1 MRLRKYQMS
10 IKLYYFFWSILLSSF
25 LLSSALLAQNIL
37 AFPGADG
44 FAKYISGG
52 RGGQI
57 RKVTNLNDSG
67 PGSFREAASFKGPS
81 IIVFEV
87 SGTIDLKSNVTV
99 PDNTTIAG
107 QTAPGEGITFKNYRL
122 TLIEKNNIIIRF
134 IRFRLGDITGRQD
147 NAIFIRDCTDIIL
160 DHCSFSWGTDETAT
174 NFRNRNLTMQ
184 WCLISEGLNKSVHSE
199 GEHGYGA
206 VWGGKNIS
214 YHHNLIAHFTQR
226 SPFFDHPGLYSTQ
239 EQLDN
244 FRGIVDFRNNVA
256 YNWRD
261 KAASGGAEG
270 KVNFINN
277 YYKSGP
283 GSNSDDYIL
292 QGLKTGNNLTFDYGK
307 FYISG
312 NILVGKPNVIAD
324 NWVGVRLENPE
335 LTNQFLN
342 NLKASTPF
350 SADVYLNTDSAEEA
364 YIKVLDKAGASYFRD
379 PVDQRIINETRTGTF
394 TYKGSNGSTGGIIDS
409 QKDVGGW
416 PVLKSLPAPKDT
428 DRDGMPDV
436 WEAENGLNPNLA
448 DHNGYKLSSSYTNI
462 EVYINGLVKH
472 ISEPDAVVAPST
484 PQLESPLNNAVG
496 IAKTTPLK
504 WKSAANAQSYQ
515 LQVSKTQDFGT
526 LVTNIENLTSL
537 QYSVPNLEDNTLYFW
552 RVRAKNNSG
561 TSSWSSIWNFKTS
574 QPLSIPEI
582 PKPINPSNGSKDLP
596 NTLLLEWSKVTGAQT
611 YRVQVAKDATFS
623 SMVYDIYNLTGQ
635 NIEVKN
641 LEPGSSFAWRVRAT
655 NEAGS
660 SNFSEAWTFSTQVN
674 TTTEVISVTGVTLNP
689 TKASIEISKSLQ
701 INATVLPSN
710 ASNKTVSWISSNPSI
725 ASVSPSGLVTGI
737 KSGTALITASSQD
750 GNFTA
755 TSEITVATN
764 VPMGIS
770 GFTLV
775 NADSDSD
782 IGSISDRNHL
792 DINEIEGLNLNIRVN
807 TNPGLVGSVAL
818 SLTGPVNANITENVA
833 PYALFGDNRGNYN
846 GKLLQAGEYTL
857 EAVPYSE
864 PNLSGTKGNP
874 MTVKFTIGE
883 KISAP
888 ASPKLSSPLDNST
901 GLSTTLKLAWNTVTN
916 ADSYGIEVSKNPD
929 FSSLVINNNSLKTN
943 EFTVSG
949 LQEDTTYFWRVR
961 ATNSSGSSPYSTVWT
976 FRTVK
981 PIMVPAVP
989 TLLSPSN
996 GAKDLSLSP
1005 SLQWNAV
1012 TGAKTY
1018 RVQVSK
1024 ESNFATLFLDNTSVT
1039 TNSLQVNNL
1048 EEGLTYYWRVSST
1061 NEAGNSSFSSGW
1073 NFTTKP
1079 PTNEVIP
1086 ISGISINP
1094 TKADLEVSK
1103 TLQLTAAILPSNAD
1117 NKTVSFTSSNPGI
1130 ASVSPSGLVTGI
1142 KSGAAL
1148 ITATSEDGN
1157 FTAISEITVSSPE
1170 ALGIA
1175 QFTLVNADSDTDIL
1189 ELTNGSILDINQV
1202 LGLNLNIRV
1211 NTNPETV
1218 GSVAISISGPVSATI
1233 TENVAPYALFG
1244 DSNGNY
1250 NGRILPEGSYS
1261 LEAVPYS
1268 EPNFGGIKGAPL
1280 SIQFSIAEKILAP
1293 AIPTLSSPADN
1304 TTGLE
1309 TSINLTWNPVANAE
1323 TYAIELSK
1331 NPDFS
1336 SLEVNNNSLKANEF
1350 TVSGL
1355 QEDTSYYWR
1364 VKATNSAGS
1373 SPYSSVWTFRT
1384 VKPIVVPAVPTL
1396 LSPSNGAKDLS
1407 LSPSLQWNA
1416 VTGAK
1421 TYRIQISKESSFGT
1435 ILIDN
1440 STLTGN
1446 TYQANNL
1453 EEGVTYYW
1461 RVNAANEAGNSI
1473 FSSAWS
1479 FQTKISLKAPVA
1491 PTLINPSDKSTGLA
1505 TTLKLSWSAVTGA
1518 ENYTLELSK
1527 NADFSSLVINNNSLK
1542 TNEFTV
1548 SGLQED
1554 TQYYWRVRATNSA
1567 GSSPYSTVWTFRT
1580 VKPIVAPAV
1589 PTLLSPSNGAKDVST
1604 TTSLQWNAVTG
1615 AKTYRIQISK
1625 ESSFGTIL
1633 IDNATLTG
1641 NTFQA
1646 NNLEEG
1652 VTYYWRVNAANEA
1665 GISIFSSAWS
1675 FQTKISLKAPLAP
1688 TLINPSDKST
1698 DLATTLKLSWS
1709 AVANAETY
1717 TIELS
1722 KNPDFSSLVA
1732 NNNSLKTNEFTVSG
1746 LQEDTSYYWRV
1757 RATNSA
1763 GSSPYSTVWT
1773 FKTIKPLLTPE
1784 VPTLLSPLDGAKDVS
1799 TNTSLQ
1805 WNAVTDAKTYRIQIS
1820 KESSFGTILIDNA
1833 TLTGNTF
1840 QVNSL
1845 EEGVTYYWRVNAA
1858 NEAGI
1863 SNFSSAWSFQTKIS
1877 IIAPVAPTLIN
1888 PSDKSTGLATT
1899 LKLSWSTVTGAEGYT
1914 LELSKNADFSSL
1926 INSNSGLTANE
1937 FVLSGLEEGSQYY
1950 WRVKASNSAGSS
1962 PYSQVWSFTTKEKIN
1977 PPASPTLLGPNHES
1991 VSLTGKI
1998 TFTWTKSEGSMSYGI
2013 QISKSQDFTVKQVD
2027 ITGIQT
2033 ESIDISDLENG
2044 VTYYWRV
2051 YASNEGGNS
2060 GFSEIWKFETLA
2072 LPDVPVLLSP
2082 SNGKKDLALNSTLHW
2097 ESTLDAGTYRL
2108 QVSKTKDFSQ
2118 NLIDQSNISETSFI
2132 LENLEEGMI
2141 YYWRVRA
2148 SNAAGNS
2155 AFSSTWEFTTEKPLK
2170 APTAPILLSPS
2181 SGTLMNFE
2189 EVVLGWKTV
2198 IDAERY
2204 QVQVSKYSNFSQS
2217 IVFDKNTVI
2226 TDQVT
2231 VDGLEPNEVY
2241 FWRVRAINIVGTSPY
2256 SSVWNFIT
2264 LPLPDLDS
2272 PLLVSPTKGAEVD
2285 TASVEFEWETV
2296 TDAEFYELQ
2305 LALDSTF
2312 TNQVMRFSQIVETKF
2327 RVDSLE
2333 IGKSYYWKVIANG
2346 KRPSSESEI
2355 WKFTI
2360 KEDGDLIKANI
2371 SPVTIKTYPNPFK
2384 DKITLEFSRLIEGEV
2399 TISIFDNKGISVFE
2413 NKVSDLMESITLE
2426 VPLGLPK
2433 GIYLIRIQ
2441 GFGIFEGK
2449 RVVKN

>member
-1 MRLRKYQMS
+1 MRLRNYPMS
-10 IKLYYFFWSILLSSF
+10 FKLFFFWSIVFSSSLF
-25 LLSSALLAQNIL
+25 ASELFAQNNIL

-44 FAKYISGG
+44 FAKYITGG

-87 SGTIDLKSNVTV
+87 SGTIELKSNVTV

-107 QTAPGEGITFKNYRL
+107 QTAPGDGITFKNYRL
-122 TLIEKNNIIIRF
+122 TLIEKNNVIIRF
-134 IRFRLGDITGRQD
+134 IRFRLGDLTGRED
-147 NAIFIRDCTDIIL
+147 NAIFVRDCSDIIF

-174 NFRNRNLTMQ
+174 NFRNRNISFQ
-184 WCLISEGLNKSVHSE
+184 WCIISEGLNNSVHSE
-199 GEHGYGA
+199 GIHGFGA

-214 YHHNLIAHFTQR
+214 YHHNLMAHFTQR
-226 SPFFDHPGLYSTQ
+226 CPFFDHPGLYNTQ
-239 EQLDN
+239 EQFDN
-244 FRGIVDFRNNVA
+244 FRGVVDFRNNVV
-256 YNWRD
+256 YNWQD

-270 KVNFINN
+270 TINFINN

-283 GSNSDDYIL
+283 ATRSDDFIL
-292 QGLKTGNNLTFDYGK
+292 NPQNTGNGLIFDYGR
-307 FYISG
+307 FYVSG
-312 NILVGKPNVIAD
+312 NILFGKPLVTLD
-324 NWVGVRLENPE
+324 NWKGVRLENPE
-335 LTNQFLN
+335 LT
-342 NLKASTPF
+342 LKYLEDTKVFTPF
-350 SADVYLNTDSAEEA
+350 PAEVYLNTDSAEEA
-364 YIKVLDKAGASYFRD
+364 YTKVLEHAGASFYRD
-379 PVDQRIINETRTGTF
+379 PVDSRIIKETSTGTY
-394 TYKGSNGSTGGIIDS
+394 TYKGSKTGILGIIDS

-504 WKSAANAQSYQ
+504 WKSASNAQSYQ
-515 LQVSKTQDFGT
+515 IQVSKTQDFGT
-526 LVTNIENLTSL
+526 LVTNVENLTSL
-537 QYSVPNLEDNTLYFW
+537 QYAVPNLEDNTQYYW
-552 RVRAKNNSG
+552 RVRAKNNTG
-561 TSSWSSIWNFKTS
+561 TSSWSSVWNFKTL
-574 QPLSIPEI
+574 QPLSVPEI

-750 GNFTA
+750 GNFTS

-782 IGSISDRNHL
+782 IGSISDGNHL

-864 PNLSGTKGNP
+864 PNLGGTKGNP

-901 GLSTTLKLAWNTVTN
+901 GLSTTLKLAWNAVAN

-1061 NEAGNSSFSSGW
+1061 NESGNSSFSSGW

-1086 ISGISINP
+1086 VSGISINP

-1218 GSVAISISGPVSATI
+1218 GSVAISISGPISATI

-1250 NGRILPEGSYS
+1250 NGRILSEGSYS

-1268 EPNFGGIKGAPL
+1268 EPNFGGIKGTPL

-1309 TSINLTWNPVANAE
+1309 TSINLTWNPVPNAE
-1323 TYAIELSK
+1323 TYTIELSK

-1336 SLEVNNNSLKANEF
+1336 SLVVNNNSLKTNEF

-1355 QEDTSYYWR
+1355 QEETSYYWR

-1373 SPYSSVWTFRT
+1373 SPYSSVWTLRT

-1440 STLTGN
+1440 ATLTGN
-1446 TYQANNL
+1446 TFQANNL
-1453 EEGVTYYW
+1453 EEGVAYYW

-1479 FQTKISLKAPVA
+1479 FQTKISLKAPLT
-1491 PTLINPSDKSTGLA
+1491 PTLINPSDKSTG
-1505 TTLKLSWSAVTGA
+1505 
-1518 ENYTLELSK
+1518 
-1527 NADFSSLVINNNSLK
+1527 
-1542 TNEFTV
+1542 
-1548 SGLQED
+1548 
-1554 TQYYWRVRATNSA
+1554 
-1567 GSSPYSTVWTFRT
+1567 
-1580 VKPIVAPAV
+1580 
-1589 PTLLSPSNGAKDVST
+1589 
-1604 TTSLQWNAVTG
+1604 
-1615 AKTYRIQISK
+1615 
-1625 ESSFGTIL
+1625 
-1633 IDNATLTG
+1633 
-1641 NTFQA
+1641 
-1646 NNLEEG
+1646 
-1652 VTYYWRVNAANEA
+1652 
-1665 GISIFSSAWS
+1665 
-1675 FQTKISLKAPLAP
+1675 
-1688 TLINPSDKST
+1688 
-1698 DLATTLKLSWS
+1698 LATTLKLSWS

-1722 KNPDFSSLVA
+1722 KNPDFSSLVV

-1757 RATNSA
+1757 KASNVA

-1799 TNTSLQ
+1799 TTTSLQ
-1805 WNAVTDAKTYRIQIS
+1805 WNAVTSAKTYRIQIS

-1863 SNFSSAWSFQTKIS
+1863 SNFSSGWSFRTKIS

-2072 LPDVPVLLSP
+2072 LPDIPVLLSP
-2082 SNGKKDLALNSTLHW
+2082 SNGKKDLGLNSTLLW
-2097 ESTLDAGTYRL
+2097 ESTLGAVTYRL

-2118 NLIDQSNISETSFI
+2118 NLIDQSNISETSFT
-2132 LENLEEGMI
+2132 LENLEEGII

-2204 QVQVSKYSNFSQS
+2204 QVQVSKYSNFSQA
-2217 IVFDKNTVI
+2217 IVFDNNTVS
-2226 TDQVT
+2226 TDQVP

-2346 KRPSSESEI
+2346 KRPSSESET

-2384 DKITLEFSRLIEGEV
+2384 DKITLEFSRPIEGEV

-2426 VPLGLPK
+2426 VPPGLPK